1 VLVAGKGP
9 CEYRTAPQLGQ
20 SSPPGETESR
30 ERGRETEMRGSGWPR
45 RRCRRPA
52 VKRELRSGREKGGAA
67 DRRRAGSS
75 GGKPAMEGM
84 HGRDA
89 DDVVVRWRSLT
100 GRHAP
105 RIRGLTSHNALGPSP
120 LFLFFLYLSV
130 IIILIKIILYVSN
143 NCNNW
148 IENFIRILNFF

>member
-1 VLVAGKGP
+1 
-9 CEYRTAPQLGQ
+9 
-20 SSPPGETESR
+20 
-30 ERGRETEMRGSGWPR
+30 
-45 RRCRRPA
+45 
-52 VKRELRSGREKGGAA
+52 
-67 DRRRAGSS
+67 
-75 GGKPAMEGM
+75 MEGM